1 MKHFSYSAFKQNIN
15 MHWMYSTLQCGWKQ
29 KWCYFHSNCILLTV
43 ISHECLSCTE
53 QSDKAFRSHV
63 YELTF
68 MWGGWGEGGRQDSRE
83 TTVPDGFS
91 TFGSAQPLVIIIRR
105 HQDLFFFFS
114 WQQNCIFL
122 KRHLDNLQ
130 TKINIF
136 VMSHGTIS
144 IHDYGEV
151 GGGERRDLMFRIKT
165 VDCSS
170 LAFINLTAATI
181 HAGDL
186 RCRVLMY
193 LMLTASWSRSWNV
206 LYFRREGE
214 VEEREPVSSEYW
226 VLWKAQLNSN
236 TDTYTLNV

>member
-105 HQDLFFFFS
+105 HQDLFFFFFLATKLYISEEASGQFADKNQYFCNES
-114 WQQNCIFL
+114 W
-122 KRHLDNLQ
+122 DNFYPWLWW
-130 TKINIF
+130 
-136 VMSHGTIS
+136 SG
-144 IHDYGEV
+144 
-151 GGGERRDLMFRIKT
+151 RRR
-165 VDCSS
+165 
-170 LAFINLTAATI
+170 
-181 HAGDL
+181 
-186 RCRVLMY
+186 
-193 LMLTASWSRSWNV
+193 
-206 LYFRREGE
+206 
-214 VEEREPVSSEYW
+214 
-226 VLWKAQLNSN
+226 AQRF
-236 TDTYTLNV
+236 DVQD